1 MFHLGHSLP
10 LSKSIFSLK
19 RKLEC
24 FSDVIKTNFTSIIF
38 EALYE
43 QFLIERQESKSGLVF
58 ITLDALTLH
67 VITVILE
74 IRAHS

>member
-19 RKLEC
+19 RKEC